1 MVAVVV
7 LAAVIIIA
15 GAWLLTSRTSR
26 NYAQETSTPLEAALV
41 KAGAVKKCGYGDAGR
56 GSDNQRPWYDT
67 FYELPSGRDKAIE
80 LVNNVAR
87 DNGYSLTH
95 ASKTNRGGLG
105 SIADEFIDNW
115 YFDNSKA
122 STHSDLRAGNVS
134 VAFGVNNDG
143 QHSISN
149 VSCGTKDAVTID
161 SGENTSMISLN
172 VKLPEF
178 KR

>member
-1 MVAVVV
+1 MLIVVA
-7 LAAVIIIA
+7 AIIA
-15 GAWLLTSRTSR
+15 AGVWTLIYQSSR
-26 NYAQETSTPLEAALV
+26 NYALETAAPLESALV

-115 YFDNSKA
+115 YFDNNKA
-122 STHSDLRAGNVS
+122 SAHSDLRAGNVS

-161 SGENTSMISLN
+161 SGENTSMISLS